1 MINYFY
7 RIKIAKSLGVKMPWF
22 MPSSRGLS
30 KLRKINIDSKKIW
43 DEEQEKQH
51 NIIEKKCGIRPLK
64 WRPTES
70 KLWG

>member
-22 MPSSRGLS
+22 MPSSRGLL
-30 KLRKINIDSKKIW
+30 KLRKINIDSKKIC

-51 NIIEKKCGIRPLK
+51 KAYQEIYLKELSIRQ
-64 WRPTES
+64 
-70 KLWG
+70 